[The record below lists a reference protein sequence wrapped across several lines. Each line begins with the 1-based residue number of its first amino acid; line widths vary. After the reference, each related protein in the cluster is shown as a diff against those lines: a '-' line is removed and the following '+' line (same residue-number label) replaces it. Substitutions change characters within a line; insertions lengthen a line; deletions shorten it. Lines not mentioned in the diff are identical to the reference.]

1 MSLLVETIAC
11 IDGKLQ
17 NLPWH
22 NARLN
27 TSRSDLFKS
36 KDKWML
42 EDIRLPEFVKA
53 GNWKCRV
60 IYDTKFSGIS
70 YEPYVPTAVKSLQV
84 IEGSF
89 NYCYK
94 YYDRTEL
101 DELYKQKG
109 EADDI
114 IIIKNGLVTDTSI
127 ANILLYDGDG
137 WVTPDTPLLAGTMR
151 SQLINKKLVR
161 PKTIKATDLTNY
173 KKLMLVNALNPFADT
188 RAIDISKNLI
198 NY

>member
-27 TSRSDLFKS
+27 ESRNDLFKS
-36 KDKWML
+36 KDRWML
-42 EDIRLPEFVKA
+42 EDLRVPKFVKT

-60 IYDTKFSGIS
+60 IYGTKFSGIS
-70 YEPYVPTAVKSLQV
+70 YEPYVPKLVKSLQV
-84 IEGSF
+84 VEGNF

-94 YYDRTEL
+94 YHDRSEL

-151 SQLINKKLVR
+151 SQLINKKLVK

-173 KKLMLVNALNPFADT
+173 KKIMLVNALNPFADT

>member
-1 MSLLVETIAC
+1 MSLLIETIAC

-27 TSRSDLFKS
+27 TSRNDLFKS

-42 EDIRLPEFVKA
+42 EDIKLPKFVNS
-53 GNWKCRV
+53 GHWKCRV
-60 IYDTKFSGIS
+60 IYNNNFSGIS
-70 YEPYVPTAVKSLQV
+70 YEPYVPKVVKSLQV
-84 IEGSF
+84 VEGNF
-89 NYCYK
+89 NYFHK
-94 YYDRTEL
+94 YYDRSEL

-127 ANILLYDGDG
+127 ANILLNDGDG
-137 WVTPDTPLLAGTMR
+137 WVTPDTPLLTGTMR
-151 SQLINKKLVR
+151 AQLIDKKIVR
-161 PKTIKATDLTNY
+161 PKTIKAADLTNY
-173 KKLMLVNALNPFADT
+173 KKIMLVNALNPFADT